1 MKNLLLNAKIYDI
14 FKGENMENLGHL
26 LPLWTVLPFIFML
39 LTIAIAPLINEHF
52 WEKNK
57 NKAIFSVIYSI
68 PILILF
74 YHYND
79 FHPLLHEVGEY
90 FSFIVLLGSLFIV
103 SGGIF
108 LSGDILGT
116 PKNNTLFLLIGGV
129 IANIFGTTGA
139 SMLLIR
145 PVLRINRERLYISH
159 IPIFFIFIVSNIGG
173 CLTPIGDPPLF
184 MGYLRGVP
192 FFWSLRLFPEWAFM
206 MAIILSIFYFMDR
219 HYYKKEPESIK
230 RLDKIAYEPIR
241 LHGKMNMILIF
252 GILAS
257 VIFLK
262 SPIREFIM
270 ILISIISLKYTKKEI
285 REKNEFNFAPII
297 EVAVLFAGIF
307 ITMVP
312 ALLILEA
319 RGGEMGI
326 TKPWH
331 FFWIT
336 GFLSSFLDNT
346 PTYLT
351 YLSLAQGLAH
361 STGLPN
367 EVAGVPHSIL
377 AAISLGAV
385 FMGANTYIGNG
396 PNFMVK
402 VICEHQKVKMPSFF
416 GYFLKAIIFLFP
428 CFVLVTFLFLI

>member
-1 MKNLLLNAKIYDI
+1 
-14 FKGENMENLGHL
+14 MENLGHI
-26 LPLWTVLPFIFML
+26 LPLWSILPFVLML
-39 LTIAIAPLINEHF
+39 LTIAIAPLLNEHF

-57 NKAIFSVIYSI
+57 NKAIFSVVYSI
-68 PILILF
+68 PIIILF
-74 YHYND
+74 YFFKD
-79 FHPLLHEVGEY
+79 FHPLLHEVKEY
-90 FSFIVLLGSLFIV
+90 FSFIVLLGSLYIV

-108 LSGDILGT
+108 LAGDILGT
-116 PKNNTLFLLIGGV
+116 PKNNTLFLLIGGI

-145 PVLRINRERLYISH
+145 PILRINRERNYISH

-206 MAIILSIFYFMDR
+206 MLIILSVFYFIDK
-219 HYYKKEPESIK
+219 HYYKKEAESIK
-230 RLDKIAYEPIR
+230 KLDKIAYEPLKLFGR
-241 LHGKMNMILIF
+241 RNLILIF
-252 GILAS
+252 AIIAS
-257 VIFLK
+257 VIFLRT
-262 SPIREFIM
+262 PYREFLM
-270 ILISIISLKYTKKEI
+270 ILVSIISLKYTPKYI
-285 REKNEFNFAPII
+285 REKNEFNFAPIV

-319 RGGEMGI
+319 KGGEMGI

-361 STGLPN
+361 STGLPQ
-367 EVAGVPHSIL
+367 EVAGIPNSIL
-377 AAISLGAV
+377 AAISLAAV

-416 GYFLKAIIFLFP
+416 GFLLKAIIFLFP
-428 CFVLVTFLFLI
+428 CFILITLLFLI

>member
-1 MKNLLLNAKIYDI
+1 
-14 FKGENMENLGHL
+14 MENLGHI
-26 LPLWTVLPFIFML
+26 LPLWSVVPFVLML

-57 NKAIFSVIYSI
+57 NKAIFSIIYSI
-68 PILILF
+68 PVIILF
-74 YHYND
+74 YHYGD
-79 FHPLLHEVGEY
+79 FHPLLHEVKEY

-116 PKNNTLFLLIGGV
+116 PKNNTLFLLVGGI

-159 IPIFFIFIVSNIGG
+159 IPVFFIFIVSNIGG

-206 MAIILSIFYFMDR
+206 MAIILTIFYFIDR

-230 RLDKIAYEPIR
+230 KLDKIAYEP
-241 LHGKMNMILIF
+241 LKLYGSLNMILIF

-262 SPIREFIM
+262 TPYREFIM
-270 ILISIISLKYTKKEI
+270 ILISLISLKYTKREI
-285 REKNEFNFAPII
+285 RQKNEFNFAPII

-331 FFWIT
+331 FFWVT
-336 GFLSSFLDNT
+336 GGLSSFLDNT

-351 YLSLAQGLAH
+351 YLSLAQGLTQAQ
-361 STGLPN
+361 GLPQ
-367 EVAGVPHSIL
+367 EVAGVPHAIL

-428 CFVLVTFLFLI
+428 CFILITFLFLI

>member
-1 MKNLLLNAKIYDI
+1 
-14 FKGENMENLGHL
+14 MENLGHI
-26 LPLWTVLPFIFML
+26 LPIWSVIPFVLML

-57 NKAIFSVIYSI
+57 NKAVFSVLYSI
-68 PILILF
+68 PIIILF
-74 YHYND
+74 YHFND
-79 FHPLLHEVGEY
+79 FHPLLHEVKEY

-108 LSGDILGT
+108 LAGDILGS
-116 PKNNTLFLLIGGV
+116 PKNNTIFLLIGGV
-129 IANIFGTTGA
+129 MANIFGTTGA

-145 PVLRINRERLYISH
+145 PLLRINRERLYISH
-159 IPIFFIFIVSNIGG
+159 IPVFFIFIVSNIGG

-206 MAIILSIFYFMDR
+206 MLIILSVFYFLDS

-230 RLDKIAYEPIR
+230 KLDKISYEPLKIYGR
-241 LHGKMNMILIF
+241 RNLILII

-262 SPIREFIM
+262 TPYREFLM
-270 ILISIISLKYTKKEI
+270 ILISIISLKYTPKEI
-285 REKNEFNFAPII
+285 RHKNEFNFAPIV

-331 FFWIT
+331 FFWAA
-336 GFLSSFLDNT
+336 GALSSFLDNT

-351 YLSLAQGLAH
+351 YLSLAQGLSS
-361 STGLPN
+361 STGLPQD
-367 EVAGVPHSIL
+367 VAGVPHSIL

-402 VICEHQKVKMPSFF
+402 VICEHQKIKMPSFF
-416 GYFLKAIIFLFP
+416 GYMLKAIIFLIP
-428 CFVLVTFLFLI
+428 CFIIVTLLFLI

>member
-1 MKNLLLNAKIYDI
+1 
-14 FKGENMENLGHL
+14 MENLGHI
-26 LPLWTVLPFIFML
+26 LPLWSVLPFVFML
-39 LTIAIAPLINEHF
+39 LTIAIAPLVNEHF

-57 NKAIFSVIYSI
+57 NKAIFAIIYSI
-68 PILILF
+68 PVIILF
-74 YHYND
+74 FYFKD
-79 FHPLLHEVGEY
+79 FHPLLHEVKEY

-116 PKNNTLFLLIGGV
+116 PKNNVLFLAVGGV

-145 PVLRINRERLYISH
+145 PVLRINRERMFISH
-159 IPIFFIFIVSNIGG
+159 IPVFFIFIVSNIGG

-192 FFWSLRLFPEWAFM
+192 FFWSLRLFPEWIFM
-206 MAIILSIFYFMDR
+206 MAIILTIFYFLDR

-230 RLDKIAYEPIR
+230 KLDKIAYEPMR
-241 LHGKMNMILIF
+241 LSGGLNMILIF
-252 GILAS
+252 GILGS

-262 SPIREFIM
+262 TPYREFIM
-270 ILISIISLKYTKKEI
+270 IIISIISLKYTKKEI

-319 RGGEMGI
+319 KGGEMGI

-331 FFWIT
+331 FFWVT
-336 GFLSSFLDNT
+336 GGLSSFLDNT

-351 YLSLAQGLAH
+351 YLSLAQGLTQAQ
-361 STGLPN
+361 GLPQ
-367 EVAGVPHSIL
+367 EVAGIPNSIL
-377 AAISLGAV
+377 VAISLGAV

-416 GYFLKAIIFLFP
+416 GYFLKAIIFLIP
-428 CFVLVTFLFLI
+428 CFILVTLLFLI

>member
-1 MKNLLLNAKIYDI
+1 
-14 FKGENMENLGHL
+14 MENLGHI
-26 LPLWTVLPFIFML
+26 LPLWSIFPFVLML

-57 NKAIFSVIYSI
+57 NKAIFSIIYSI
-68 PILILF
+68 PIIILF
-74 YHYND
+74 YHYNE
-79 FHPLLHEVGEY
+79 FHPLLHEVKEY

-108 LSGDILGT
+108 LAGDILGT
-116 PKNNTLFLLIGGV
+116 PKNNTLFLLVGGI

-145 PVLRINRERLYISH
+145 PILRINRERTYISH

-192 FFWSLRLFPEWAFM
+192 FFWSFRLFPEWAFM
-206 MAIILSIFYFMDR
+206 MSIILSVFYFIDSY
-219 HYYKKEPESIK
+219 YYKREPEPIK
-230 RLDKIAYEPIR
+230 KLDKITYEPLKIFGR
-241 LHGKMNMILIF
+241 RNLILIF
-252 GILAS
+252 AILAS

-262 SPIREFIM
+262 TPFREFIM
-270 ILISIISLKYTKKEI
+270 ILVSIISLKYTPKYI
-285 REKNEFNFAPII
+285 REKNEFNFAPIV

-336 GFLSSFLDNT
+336 GILSSFLDNT

-351 YLSLAQGLAH
+351 YLSLAQGLSY
-361 STGLPN
+361 STGLPQ
-367 EVAGVPHSIL
+367 EVVGIPHSIL
-377 AAISLGAV
+377 VAISLGAV

-428 CFVLVTFLFLI
+428 CFFLVTLLFLI